1 MSERTQ
7 RARELRRTST
17 RAEGLLWAQL
27 RDRRLGGFKFRRQWP
42 VEHFYA
48 DFACVE
54 QGLIIEL
61 DGEGHLQT
69 FAHDF
74 ARGRS
79 LARAGYRTLRIPND
93 EVLTNLDGVLQ
104 TILNALKNE

>member
-1 MSERTQ
+1 MRERTQ
-7 RARELRRTST
+7 RARQLRRAST
-17 RAEGLLWAQL
+17 KAEGLLWAQL
-27 RDRRLGGFKFRRQWP
+27 RDRRLGGFKFRRPWP
-42 VEHFYA
+42 VGRYYA

-54 QGLIIEL
+54 RRLIVEL

-69 FAHDF
+69 YAHDF

-79 LARAGYRTLRIPND
+79 LARAGYRTLRLPNE
-93 EVLTNLDGVLQ
+93 EVFKNLDGVLQ